1 MSPPSPVAHPP
12 ASGAF
17 FLLQISMF
25 FSWFITAAACSRSPV
40 LISYLSLLAQ
50 NLNTGKDNY
59 CKQCNNPK
67 DNSKQKFVSKLI
79 FFMFVWCAGSHLS
92 IHAGRTGC
100 CESFYWPTM
109 LPSHR
114 KLFPIPTYYALIY
127 FLTLQSAME
136 KENTLNKCEKNVGL
150 LFAQCPWLVRWSDLE
165 SCNRFSRIAT

>member
-1 MSPPSPVAHPP
+1 
-12 ASGAF
+12 
-17 FLLQISMF
+17 MF
-25 FSWFITAAACSRSPV
+25 FSWFITAAAYSRSPV
-40 LISYLSLLAQ
+40 LISYLSLFAQ

-109 LPSHR
+109 LPSHQ

-136 KENTLNKCEKNVGL
+136 KENTEKNVRL

>member
-1 MSPPSPVAHPP
+1 MSSLSPPSPVAHPP

-17 FLLQISMF
+17 FSSSNLNVF
-25 FSWFITAAACSRSPV
+25 FMVYHSFACSRSPV
-40 LISYLSLLAQ
+40 LISYLSLFAQ

-136 KENTLNKCEKNVGL
+136 KENTLNKCEKKRWIVVCPMPMVG
-150 LFAQCPWLVRWSDLE
+150 QVVR
-165 SCNRFSRIAT
+165 FRILQ